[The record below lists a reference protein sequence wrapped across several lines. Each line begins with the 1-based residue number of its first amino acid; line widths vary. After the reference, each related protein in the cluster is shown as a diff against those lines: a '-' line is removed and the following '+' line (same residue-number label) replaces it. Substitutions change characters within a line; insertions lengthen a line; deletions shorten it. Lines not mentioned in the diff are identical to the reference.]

1 MKGFGDQNKINKNKK
16 TSDKKT
22 KVSQEQIINQAFRLH
37 SQGNIKEA
45 AQLYQY
51 CINQGF
57 TDHMVLSNYGIILS
71 NIGKFQEAELS
82 FRKAITLNPNNP
94 YIYNNLSKTYFDL
107 NKHEDA
113 KKK

>member
-1 MKGFGDQNKINKNKK
+1 MKGFGDQNKVEKNKK
-16 TSDKKT
+16 ISHKKT

-37 SQGNIKEA
+37 SQGNIKQA

-71 NIGKFQEAELS
+71 SISKLKKAELYT
-82 FRKAITLNPNNP
+82 RKTIQLNN
-94 YIYNNLSKTYFDL
+94 F
-107 NKHEDA
+107 
-113 KKK
+113 